1 MLNKKLPPVCLSDGQ
16 FGWPLKC
23 RKFNLRP
30 GASVG
35 NRVNNK
41 ASGNKKVN

>member
-1 MLNKKLPPVCLSDGQ
+1 MYAVLSDSQSRQ

-30 GASVG
+30 GTLVE

-41 ASGNKKVN
+41 ACGTCDKKVN